1 MVILHLSSDVL
12 ESELNQDGIIY
23 FALSAICVYSAFP
36 SHIYIYIY
44 IFWAILLFIAD
55 FS

>member
-1 MVILHLSSDVL
+1 MVILHLSSNVL
-12 ESELNQDGIIY
+12 DSELNQDGIIY

-36 SHIYIYIY
+36 SHIYI
-44 IFWAILLFIAD
+44 FWAILLFIAD